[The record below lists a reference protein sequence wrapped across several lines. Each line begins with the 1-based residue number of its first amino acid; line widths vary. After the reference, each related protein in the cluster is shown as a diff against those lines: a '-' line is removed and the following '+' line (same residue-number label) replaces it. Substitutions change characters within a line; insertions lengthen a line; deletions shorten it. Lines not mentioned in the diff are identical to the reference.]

1 MLAAL
6 FALLTKFFHVT
17 LGVGTPSHFP
27 PPLPPDEERA
37 CFAAAAQGDEE
48 ARQKLILHN
57 LRLVSHIV
65 RKYYGTCR
73 NQEDLVSVGSLGL
86 IKAVDT
92 FRVENGTKFATY
104 GAKCVQNEILM
115 YFRRLKHQSAE
126 VSMHDTIDVDR
137 EGNPL
142 TYADVIASEEN
153 MAEEVDTLLCSKRAV
168 ELVDQVLDDREAC
181 IIRMRYGLL
190 GKMPM
195 AQREIA
201 QALGISRSYV
211 SRLEKG
217 ALEKLRRAMG
227 G

>member
-6 FALLTKFFHVT
+6 FAVLTRFFHLT
-17 LGVGTPSHFP
+17 LGVGTTSQFP
-27 PPLPPDEERA
+27 PPLPPEEERA
-37 CFAAAAQGDEE
+37 CFAAAAAGDEQ

-65 RKYYGTCR
+65 RKYYGSCK
-73 NQEDLVSVGSLGL
+73 NQEDLVSIGSIGL
-86 IKAVDT
+86 VKAVDT
-92 FRVENGTKFATY
+92 YRMENGTKFATY

-142 TYADVIASEEN
+142 TYMDVIASDEN
-153 MAEEVDTLLCSKRAV
+153 MTEQIDTMLCSHRAV
-168 ELVDQVLDDREAC
+168 QLVTQILEEREAQ
-181 IIRMRYGLL
+181 IIRMRYGLW
-190 GKMPM
+190 GGRAM
-195 AQREIA
+195 AQREVA
-201 QALGISRSYV
+201 AALGISRSYV

-217 ALEKLRRAMG
+217 ALEKLREAMG